1 MAGFW
6 ISIFEGLNL
15 FQNLEFVEQSGE
27 DALKESTYTFLLHP
41 HTPNCIL
48 HLNLHQKFNLKS
60 SPDTRGWRRPFARIF
75 LCGAGGAGGAGRP
88 SCSPWRAP
96 PRCSSTPPTQ
106 ASVVGCAEGQSS
118 PSRSLPHHTLMLLDP
133 LDPLTRTMLVARR
146 RHSDV
151 LRRPRRVAA
160 AQPPLAEIPSS
171 IIAILLTLI
180 AGHACAELNATSVFA
195 AIDSRSAAHTRSS
208 LAERPSASRRR
219 SRRGR

>member
-1 MAGFW
+1 MFKNRKIQLRSDKA
-6 ISIFEGLNL
+6 
-15 FQNLEFVEQSGE
+15 
-27 DALKESTYTFLLHP
+27 ST
-41 HTPNCIL
+41 
-48 HLNLHQKFNLKS
+48 
-60 SPDTRGWRRPFARIF
+60 PDTRGWRRPFARIF
-75 LCGAGGAGGAGRP
+75 SCGAGGAGGAGRP
-88 SCSPWRAP
+88 SCSLWRAP

-219 SRRGR
+219 SRRGPRHRQLRAQRATGRLLGVLAHGCETCVRAHSPGARSALVMTW